1 MENKQSDISNLPND
15 RPIRH
20 CLAVCLAPSFQFLKL
35 RDKLLESARS
45 QVFRN
50 AVIVDFKIGCS
61 IVFSYGVVVHWNV
74 NLDDRRTLHGVLL
87 DYTNM
92 PYAEPQEDNF
102 SYEVGSEQDRF
113 QHDHIELQ
121 SGDFMELL
129 ALSHAMAQ
137 SIKLA
142 AFEGQAIDTIQATA
156 HLPQALAREG
166 AIKLDR
172 KEMAKIRGQL
182 FLTKSDIILNYDL
195 LDIPEFFWEH
205 PEYQNIYSM
214 AANYLEI
221 SQRTEVL
228 SKKLETIHEL
238 LEMLADEQKHQ
249 HSSTLEWIIIWLIA
263 VEIVMS
269 LVDKLF

>member
-1 MENKQSDISNLPND
+1 MTNTLLETREVSNEHAIK
-15 RPIRH
+15 R
-20 CLAVCLAPSFQFLKL
+20 CSTVCLAPSFQFVKL
-35 RDKLLESARS
+35 REKLLDTARA

-50 AVIVDFKIGCS
+50 AIIVDFRSGCS
-61 IVFSYGVVVHWNV
+61 VVFSYGVVVHWNV
-74 NLDDRRTLHGVLL
+74 SLDDRHGLHEILL
-87 DYTNM
+87 DFASK
-92 PYAEPQEDNF
+92 PYAEQLEENF
-102 SYEVGSEQDRF
+102 SYAAGCQQDRF
-113 QHDHIELQ
+113 QHDHIELK
-121 SGDFMELL
+121 SDNLMVLL

-142 AFEGQAIDTIQATA
+142 VFEGHAIDTIRTTN

-166 AIKLDR
+166 AIKVNR
-172 KEMAKIRGQL
+172 KTMAKIRGQL

-205 PEYQNIYSM
+205 PEYQHIYSM

-221 SQRTEVL
+221 SQRTDVL

-263 VEIVMS
+263 VEIVIS
-269 LVDKLF
+269 LIEKLL